1 MIISRYYC
9 FELVYLIMRWKCYTK
24 DEYYEKMIKHLSS
37 KHTTREELESWT
49 FINNIINI
57 SDPWGGY
64 DKPINAY
71 SYLFK
76 KLRGLFSKVG
86 GDTDEIEIQIICDDR
101 LEK

>member
-9 FELVYLIMRWKCYTK
+9 FELIHLIYEWRCYDK
-24 DEYYEKMIKHLSS
+24 DEYYNKMVSYLSD
-37 KHTTREELESWT
+37 KHTTKEELESWT

-71 SYLFK
+71 SDLFYK
-76 KLRGLFSKVG
+76 MKRFFSKDG
-86 GDTDEIEIQIICDDR
+86 ENIDEIQIICDDR
-101 LEK
+101 LEE